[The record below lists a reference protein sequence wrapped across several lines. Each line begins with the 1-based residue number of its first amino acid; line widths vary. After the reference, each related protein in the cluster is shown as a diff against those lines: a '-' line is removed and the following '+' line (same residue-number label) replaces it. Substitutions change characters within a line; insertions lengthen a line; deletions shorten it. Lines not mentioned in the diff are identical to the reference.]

1 MGSAFPGTLRRIRF
15 GQPIFVVSGLPR
27 SGTSMAMKML
37 EAGGLQV
44 VTDNVRTA
52 DDDNPKGYYEDE
64 RVKDLGRDGNRA
76 WLREA
81 RGKAIKIISF
91 LLKDLPPDNNY
102 KVLFMERD
110 LAEVL
115 ASQQKM
121 LDHRGEESGTGDD
134 SMRDHYK
141 EHLQHVKFMVGYRR
155 HFDTLF
161 VSYRAVLDQPRDE
174 VRRINQFLGGIADE
188 KAMLEVVDR
197 ALYRNRS

>member
-1 MGSAFPGTLRRIRF
+1 MGSAFPGTLRRLRF
-15 GQPIFVVSGLPR
+15 GQPIVVVSGLPR

-37 EAGGLQV
+37 EAGGLTV

-64 RVKDLGRDGNRA
+64 RVKDLGRDGNRT

-110 LAEVL
+110 LGEVL

-134 SMRDHYK
+134 SMRDHYQ

-161 VSYRAVLDQPRDE
+161 VSYRAVLDQPREE

-188 KAMLEVVDR
+188 SKMIEVVDR
-197 ALYRNRS
+197 ALYRNRV